1 MKTFI
6 IITALLLTSIGT
18 ASELPSYNRC
28 EKKIVIVTGAS
39 KGIGMGIAA
48 TFAKEGATVVLAA
61 RTKET
66 LEQVSEEITQLGGS
80 SLVIPTDISD
90 PLSVQKMVDITLST
104 FGRIDVLCHNAGIYP
119 FARLENMNLTEWR
132 QVIDVNLTGT
142 FLAVQACLPSM
153 ISQKRGKII
162 ITSSISGPKTGLPG
176 VAHYTA
182 SKGGVSGFIKTAA
195 IELAKYNIQVNG
207 VEPGNILTESLA
219 DFGDAYLNSMK
230 KAIPAGRL
238 GTPEDIAYTILF
250 LASEEANFIT
260 GQSIVVDGGQTLPES
275 HYSEY

>member
-1 MKTFI
+1 MKTF
-6 IITALLLTSIGT
+6 LLLTTLVISSFAT
-18 ASELPSYNRC
+18 AKDYPTYNRC

-39 KGIGMGIAA
+39 KGIGMGIAT
-48 TFAKEGATVVLAA
+48 TFAKEGAIVVLAA

-66 LEQVSEEITQLGGS
+66 LEQVSEEITRNGGTA
-80 SLVIPTDISD
+80 LVIPTDISD
-90 PLSVQKMVDITLST
+90 PLAVQKMIDITLST
-104 FGRIDVLCHNAGIYP
+104 YGRIDVLCHNAGIYP

-132 QVIDVNLTGT
+132 HVIDVNLTGT
-142 FLAVQACLPSM
+142 FLAVQACIPSM
-153 ISQKRGKII
+153 IAQGHGKII

-219 DFGDAYLNSMK
+219 EFGDEYLSCMK
-230 KAIPAGRL
+230 KSIPAGRL
-238 GTPEDIAYTILF
+238 GTPEDIAYTALF
-250 LASEEANFIT
+250 LASDEANFIT
-260 GQSIVVDGGQTLPES
+260 GQCIVVDGGQILPES
-275 HYSEY
+275 HFSEY